1 MTSEAT
7 AMSNPVSRGYPFSLP
22 PRPTTTFRSAR
33 SLMSTT
39 RGHVIVCGS
48 ILSLL
53 PWVMELS
60 IIAASRLW
68 ESEIACTSPVRWRLN
83 SSMGTT
89 CA

>member
-7 AMSNPVSRGYPFSLP
+7 AMSKPVSRGLPFSLP
-22 PRPTTTFRSAR
+22 PSPTTIRRSAR
-33 SLMSTT
+33 SLISTT
-39 RGHVIVCGS
+39 RGHVMLSGS
-48 ILSLL
+48 MRSLL
-53 PWVMELS
+53 PWVIELS

-89 CA
+89 WA